1 MAPGFSIDVLCVF
14 LAFLLIWVPQV
25 YVARS
30 RVAAGGYDKHQP
42 RDQQARLDAR
52 GRRAAAAHTNTFE
65 AFAPFAI
72 AVIFARVTHADRTW
86 TNALCAAFV
95 AARAV
100 YPFVYVYDRPALRS
114 AVWCVG
120 LVATGGLFLL
130 AMIA

>member
-1 MAPGFSIDVLCVF
+1 MAAGLSIDVVCVF
-14 LAFLLIWVPQV
+14 VAFLLIWVPQV

-30 RVAAGGYDKHQP
+30 RVEAGGYDRHQP

-52 GRRAAAAHTNTFE
+52 GRRAAAAHANTFE

-72 AVIFARVTHADRTW
+72 AVVLARVTQADRAW
-86 TNALCAAFV
+86 TQALCIAFV

-114 AVWCVG
+114 AVWSLG
-120 LVATGGLFLL
+120 LLATGGLFVLS
-130 AMIA
+130 MIA